1 MIDTAV
7 IPVAGLGTRLLT
19 LTKDNPKEMVP
30 IFSKS
35 FNEITLRPLIEH
47 IFLQLFDS
55 GIRNFYFIVGKKKR
69 SIEDHFTPE
78 RDFQNYLKKGD
89 KNYHN
94 LLEDFF
100 KKIEKSNIVWI
111 NQNSPRGFG
120 AAILNVKKIVGT
132 KPFLVHAGDAYVRG
146 NSKHIQKLIQE
157 YDSNKSDV
165 IFYLKDVKNPKAYG
179 VASISKKRLKV
190 FQVNNVE
197 EKPQNPK
204 SHNAI
209 MPIYIFDQ
217 KIFDALSK
225 TKQGKG
231 KELQLTDAIQKMI
244 KSKNKVH
251 AIKFSKIDDCIDI
264 GTPENYFHAIS
275 ISYKDSKKLENKE
288 QK

>member
-35 FNEITLRPLIEH
+35 FNEVTLRPLIEH
-47 IFLQLFDS
+47 IFLQLFNS

-89 KNYHN
+89 RNFHD
-94 LLEDFF
+94 LLEDFY

-120 AAILNVKKIVGT
+120 AAILNAKKVVGT

-146 NSKHIQKLIQE
+146 NSKHIQKLIKE
-157 YDSNKSDV
+157 YESNKDDI
-165 IFYLKDVKNPKAYG
+165 IFYLKNVKNPKSYG
-179 VASISKKRLKV
+179 VASISKTLPNI
-190 FQVNNVE
+190 FQVNKVE
-197 EKPQNPK
+197 EKPKNPK
-204 SHNAI
+204 SNNAI
-209 MPIYIFDQ
+209 MPIYIFSS

-225 TKQGKG
+225 TKQGIG

-244 KSKNKVH
+244 KEKRKVH
-251 AIKFSKIDDCIDI
+251 AIKFLKSDDCIDI

-275 ISYKDSKKLENKE
+275 ISYRDSKKKYD
-288 QK
+288 